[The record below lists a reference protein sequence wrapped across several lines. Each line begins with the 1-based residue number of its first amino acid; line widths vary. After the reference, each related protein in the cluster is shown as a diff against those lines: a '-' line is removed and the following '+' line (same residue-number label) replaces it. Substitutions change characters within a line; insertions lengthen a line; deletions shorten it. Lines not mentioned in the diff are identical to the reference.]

1 MKYTL
6 TENTMTLRDGTVL
19 HQIRA
24 EEDFD
29 DVCKGDLGG
38 WIEKESNLSQKGDC
52 WVCKSAIVYG
62 DAEVSGNALIYG
74 NACVSENS
82 RISDYVEIYGDAQ
95 VAGNAWVFGDAEVS
109 SNARVYGDAKICG
122 EARIECYEDWATLTL
137 DGSTITLFR
146 NAKEFGGFEVKII
159 DGDGRLNEFFDVVAV
174 MKKIFVEKMEAA
186 HNEES

>member
-6 TENTMTLRDGTVL
+6 TENTMTLRNGTVL

-29 DVCKGDLGG
+29 DVCEGDLGG
-38 WIEKESNLSQKGDC
+38 WIEKESNLSQEGDC
-52 WVCKSAIVYG
+52 WVYKSAIVYG
-62 DAEVSGNALIYG
+62 
-74 NACVSENS
+74 
-82 RISDYVEIYGDAQ
+82 
-95 VAGNAWVFGDAEVS
+95 
-109 SNARVYGDAKICG
+109 NARVCGDATICWH
-122 EARIECYEDWATLTL
+122 ARVDRYEDWATLTL

-159 DGDGRLNEFFDVVAV
+159 DGDGRLDEIFDVVAA